1 MCIRDSAYVVAGGA
15 AAPSGLIPGIV
26 AAFWA
31 LLLGKRLRSKL
42 RITGEAPFLLDF
54 ELGALLAVGL
64 DAALLRFD
72 GTLSGRFSP
81 ATYVLVALVASFG
94 RPVAG
99 LAVVHPTFEPP
110 LAWLA
115 LLHVSR
121 PHRRTGAGTALW
133 AEAARLAGEAGA
145 TSLYVSATSTGSA
158 VGFYLAQG
166 CRLADPVHPEL
177 FALEPVD
184 VHLVRRLR

>member
-1 MCIRDSAYVVAGGA
+1 MRVRRLDEDDLSLLGRIDRSEHVEVQLAVRHGRLVERPVVVADIPPWSPDGGEH
-15 AAPSGLIPGIV
+15 S
-26 AAFWA
+26 
-31 LLLGKRLRSKL
+31 
-42 RITGEAPFLLDF
+42 
-54 ELGALLAVGL
+54 
-64 DAALLRFD
+64 
-72 GTLSGRFSP
+72 
-81 ATYVLVALVASFG
+81 
-94 RPVAG
+94 VAG

-121 PHRRTGAGTALW
+121 PHRRTGAGIALW